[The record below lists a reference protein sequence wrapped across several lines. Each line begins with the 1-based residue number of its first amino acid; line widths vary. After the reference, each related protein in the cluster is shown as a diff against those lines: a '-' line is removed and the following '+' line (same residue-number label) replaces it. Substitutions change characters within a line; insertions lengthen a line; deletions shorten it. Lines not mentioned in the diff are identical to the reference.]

1 MKKLLT
7 ATALMAMIFVT
18 TSANAKTIFEKV
30 YTVPGASASAIE
42 QAFGEKKMT
51 PKQGGIEKAG
61 NLLSLI
67 GGNVNFSS
75 SVSKYNITCLWLG
88 TSHKAQADIALLTKD
103 GKYKLV
109 ISNAINE
116 MGFELT
122 SGAESFT
129 KKCMQDIADWAEM
142 KHQKVVK
149 AVDF

>member
-1 MKKLLT
+1 MKKFILV
-7 ATALMAMIFVT
+7 AAMILVT
-18 TSANAKTIFEKV
+18 TSANAKTIFEKI

-42 QAFGEKKMT
+42 QAFGEKRMT
-51 PKQGGIEKAG
+51 PKQGGMEQASNI
-61 NLLSLI
+61 LSLI
-67 GGNVNFSS
+67 GGNLNFNSN
-75 SVSKYNITCLWLG
+75 VSKYNITCLWWG

-122 SGAESFT
+122 GAGTESFQ

-142 KHQKVVK
+142 KHQKVLK